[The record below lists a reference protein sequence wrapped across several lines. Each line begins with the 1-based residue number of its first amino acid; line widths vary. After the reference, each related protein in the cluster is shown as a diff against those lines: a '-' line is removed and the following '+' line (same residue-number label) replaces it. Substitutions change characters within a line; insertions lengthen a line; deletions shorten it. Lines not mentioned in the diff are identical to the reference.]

1 MLQPAAAT
9 VWLVVRC
16 GSRALASSSSRSIAA
31 LCTLRTPTAPDSLP
45 THSNNQRAPS
55 RADWKPGQQRNS
67 RGGCQAHG
75 QVGSEGVMSS

>member
-31 LCTLRTPTAPDSLP
+31 LCTLRTPTSPDSASQQP
-45 THSNNQRAPS
+45 TPQAGP
-55 RADWKPGQQRNS
+55 
-67 RGGCQAHG
+67 RGGQRGRRGCQTHG

>member
-31 LCTLRTPTAPDSLP
+31 LCTLHTPTSPDSASHHPQQQP
-45 THSNNQRAPS
+45 TPQAGP
-55 RADWKPGQQRNS
+55 
-67 RGGCQAHG
+67 RGGQRGRRGCQTHG